1 MDPIYLIIVIIL
13 LGLAVLDLTV
23 GVANDAVNFL
33 NSSIGSKVAPM
44 WVILTV
50 ASVGIMLGTMFS
62 SGMMEIARSGVFH
75 PEMFTFKNIM
85 VLFLAVMLT
94 DVILLDVFNS
104 LGLPTSTTVSLVFE
118 LLGAAVAVALFS
130 IWQAN
135 GGDLVQ
141 YINSGKA
148 LAIISG
154 IFVSIAIAFVVGSL
168 IMFITRIIFSFKY
181 KNSFKYLGAIWCGF
195 ALTAMTYFIVFKGLR
210 GSPFMVTDFL
220 DMIESNMARSLLV
233 TFAGWTVIM
242 AVLQFVFR
250 INILKIIVLIGTMAL
265 ALAFASNDLVNFIG
279 VPLAGLDAFKH
290 ANEISAA
297 GGSIDTLYM
306 DSLNGPVKADIKML
320 LAAGIVMVLALWFSK
335 KAKTVTETEVNL
347 ARQGSGLERFS
358 STPLSRSIVRWG
370 VDTNKAVNK
379 LVTTS
384 MRNKINSRF
393 VLPEEDGKSG
403 MSFDLI
409 RASVNLTIAAM
420 LIALGTSL
428 KLPLSTTY
436 VTFMVA
442 MGTSLADRAWGRES
456 AVYRITG
463 VLTVIGGWFI
473 TAIVAFTVAGLVAA
487 VLAWGGKVAI
497 FVMVALVIFLL
508 YKSSKFH
515 KKRKSAEAA
524 QALILE
530 DESGIVQASTT
541 EVRESIKLM
550 LDIYHRNIKGLKD
563 ENRNLLRKITV
574 RADEL
579 YRKYKDKRTY
589 EVVPTIQSI
598 TLKELDIEQEYVQ
611 IVDYTYEISKALRVI
626 TSDSLLYIENNHKG
640 FNDEQEADL
649 EELSKHVVKLY
660 ETFIRIMDEKDY
672 SKFSVVTQLRDDIL
686 EMCAK
691 LTKKQIRRV
700 KMRENSTR
708 NSILFMNILNET
720 KNIAL
725 QSVNLMKSQR
735 NMTQTVRKS
744 AEELALPKSNT

>member
-33 NSSIGSKVAPM
+33 NSSIGSKVAPL

-50 ASVGIMLGTMFS
+50 ASVGVMLGTLFS

-75 PEMFTFKNIM
+75 PEMFSFKNIM

-130 IWQAN
+130 IWQAQ
-135 GGDLVQ
+135 GGDIVE

-168 IMFITRIIFSFKY
+168 VMFLTRIIFSFKY
-181 KNSFKYLGAIWCGF
+181 KKSFMYLGAIWCGF
-195 ALTAMTYFIVFKGLR
+195 ALTAMTYFIVFKGLK
-210 GSPFMVTDFL
+210 GSPFVVTDFL
-220 DMIESNMARSLLV
+220 ELIEADMAKSLLL

-250 INILKIIVLIGTMAL
+250 INILKIIVLVGTMAL

-290 ANEISAA
+290 ASATFAA
-297 GGSIDTLYM
+297 GGSLDTLYM
-306 DSLNGPVKADIKML
+306 DSLNGPVKADFRML
-320 LAAGIVMVLALWFSK
+320 LAAGLVMVAALWFSK
-335 KAKTVTETEVNL
+335 KAKSVTETEVNL
-347 ARQGSGLERFS
+347 GRQGTGLERFS
-358 STPLSRSIVRWG
+358 STPLSRSLVRWG
-370 VDTNKAVNK
+370 VDANKAMNR

-393 VLPEEDGKSG
+393 VIPDDTTADSG
-403 MSFDLI
+403 RSFDLI

-420 LIALGTSL
+420 LISLGTSL

-487 VLAWGGKVAI
+487 ILAWGGKVAV
-497 FVMVALVIFLL
+497 FMMFALVMFLL

-515 KKRKSAEAA
+515 KKRKSNEAA
-524 QALILE
+524 QAVILE
-530 DESGIVQASTT
+530 DESGIVKTSTT
-541 EVRESIKLM
+541 EVRDSIRSM
-550 LDIYHRNIKGLKD
+550 LDIYHKNIKGLKD
-563 ENRNLLRKITV
+563 ENRNSLRKISL
-574 RADEL
+574 RADDL

-626 TSDSLLYIENNHKG
+626 TSDSSLYIENNHKG
-640 FNDEQEADL
+640 FNDDQEEDL
-649 EELSKHVVKLY
+649 EGLSKKVTNMYK
-660 ETFIRIMDEKDY
+660 TFIDMMEKGDY
-672 SKFSVVTQLRDDIL
+672 SNFNSIIDIRDEIIDQ
-686 EMCAK
+686 CAK

-700 KMRENSTR
+700 KEKECSTR

-720 KNIAL
+720 KTIVL
-725 QSVNLMKSQR
+725 QSVSLMKSQR
-735 NMTQTVRKS
+735 NMILTAEKAS
-744 AEELALPKSNT
+744 AEEVKK

>member
-33 NSSIGSKVAPM
+33 NSSIGSKVAPL

-50 ASVGIMLGTMFS
+50 ASVGVMLGTLFS

-75 PEMFTFKNIM
+75 PEMFSFKNIM

-130 IWQAN
+130 IWQTN

-154 IFVSIAIAFVVGSL
+154 IFVSIAIAFAVGSL
-168 IMFITRIIFSFKY
+168 VMFVTRTIFSFKY
-181 KNSFKYLGAIWCGF
+181 KKSFTYLGAIWCGF

-210 GSPFMVTDFL
+210 GSPLVVTDFL
-220 DMIESNMARSLLV
+220 ELIEADMTKSLLI

-242 AVLQFVFR
+242 AMLQFVFR
-250 INILKIIVLIGTMAL
+250 VNILKIIVLVGTMAL

-290 ANEISAA
+290 ANATLAA

-306 DSLNGPVKADIKML
+306 DSLNGPVKADIRML

-347 ARQGSGLERFS
+347 GRQGSGLERFS

-379 LVTTS
+379 LVTQS
-384 MRNKINSRF
+384 MRNKINNRF
-393 VLPEEDGKSG
+393 VLPEEVETTDV
-403 MSFDLI
+403 SFDLI

-456 AVYRITG
+456 AVYRVTG

-473 TAIVAFTVAGLVAA
+473 TAIVAFTVAGLVAMI
-487 VLAWGGKVAI
+487 LAWGGKIAV
-497 FVMVALVIFLL
+497 FVMLTLVIFLL

-530 DESGIVQASTT
+530 DESGIVQTSTT
-541 EVRESIKLM
+541 EVRESIKSM
-550 LDIYHRNIKGLKD
+550 LDIYHKNIKGIKD
-563 ENRNLLRKITV
+563 ENRNLLRKISL
-574 RADEL
+574 RADAL

-598 TLKELDIEQEYVQ
+598 ILKELDIEQEYVQ
-611 IVDYTYEISKALRVI
+611 IVDYTYEITKALRVI
-626 TSDSLLYIENNHKG
+626 TSDSLMYIENNHKG

-660 ETFIRIMDEKDY
+660 ETFIQIMDKKDY
-672 SKFSVVTQLRDDIL
+672 SKFSEVTELRDDIL
-686 EMCAK
+686 ETCAK
-691 LTKKQIRRV
+691 LTRKQIRRV
-700 KMRENSTR
+700 KARENSTR

-735 NMTQTVRKS
+735 NMTKTVRKPS
-744 AEELALPKSNT
+744 EEIAITKN